1 MKSKLSTCLLLT
13 ATIFVAATSM
23 HAQKRDVEKPPPETA
38 TLVESQ
44 KWFVDSFAK
53 YASYKTRVQTVTISN
68 AKFDGCT
75 FTFTQTRKA
84 GSVSTATMGA
94 TRTVNTVKDDV
105 SLNLSTLLPDGIKV
119 SDHVFP
125 ELQTLELKFAGDE
138 RIVEIVVKGEA
149 SEAFKSALLQI
160 RRLCIAK
167 D

>member
-1 MKSKLSTCLLLT
+1 M
-13 ATIFVAATSM
+13 ATIFAAATVI
-23 HAQKRDVEKPPPETA
+23 HAQKRDDVKPPPETA
-38 TLVESQ
+38 TLADSQ
-44 KWFVDSFAK
+44 KWFVDTFTR
-53 YASYKTRVQTVTISN
+53 YASYKTRVQSVTISS
-68 AKFDGCT
+68 AKFDGCA

-119 SDHVFP
+119 SDHIYP